1 MGGFGVSQQP
11 LIRVINLDRCED
23 RLQHITAELAAVGL
37 QWERLAAVEPTA
49 DGYLAHPLY
58 RAGKAKRFHGV
69 DLARGEIGCFLSHIE
84 ALQTFLDS
92 GRTHLLVP
100 EDDVDLPPDF
110 QPFLTDLTTELKRLA
125 WDWSCLNLSASYD
138 KRYKSICT
146 PAMPSFKGRT
156 LRRAFY
162 FPTLTSALLW
172 SRSGAQAFL
181 EHVRRHGM
189 YLPVDQQLRAHL
201 AKTGRGL
208 SLSTPVVDLL
218 PMPTSIEARIN
229 QRHPMARLRRNAA
242 NYGWAY
248 LNMFCNR

>member
-37 QWERLAAVEPTA
+37 QWERLAAVEPPA
-49 DGYLAHPLY
+49 HGYLAHPLY

-92 GRTHLLVP
+92 GRTHLLVL

-110 QPFLTDLTTELKRLA
+110 QPFLADLTTELNRLA
-125 WDWSCLNLSASYD
+125 WDWSCLNLSASYG
-138 KRYKSICT
+138 KRCKSIC
-146 PAMPSFKGRT
+146 
-156 LRRAFY
+156 
-162 FPTLTSALLW
+162 
-172 SRSGAQAFL
+172 
-181 EHVRRHGM
+181 
-189 YLPVDQQLRAHL
+189 
-201 AKTGRGL
+201 
-208 SLSTPVVDLL
+208 TPVVDLL